1 MARPIVWN
9 SEVKNIA
16 ITEIISRI
24 SDGESCRAI
33 LDPKL
38 RGDNLPSH
46 RLFIEWLSNDD
57 ELRKQYARACE
68 LRADAIFDEMF
79 EIADDGSNDYM
90 QKLKGDEMAD
100 VLNSEHVQRS
110 KLRIDTRKWAL
121 SKMNPKKYGD
131 SSKVDLTNS
140 DGTLNP
146 APDLSNLSPEEIK
159 EFGRLRLKSKGL

>member
-1 MARPIVWN
+1 MAYSKI
-9 SEVKNIA
+9 
-16 ITEIISRI
+16 EIEKTFTIICDRI
-24 SDGESCRAI
+24 EGGES
-33 LDPKL
+33 L
-38 RGDNLPSH
+38 RSVLRDDKMPSSQTFFKWIDGDEIKS
-46 RLFIEWLSNDD
+46 
-57 ELRKQYARACE
+57 KQYARATE
-68 LRADAIFDEMF
+68 LRANHIFDEMF